1 MDAACHQVALLE
13 RRRQQQQ
20 MVRPVPVYV
29 VEPHHHALHHIY
41 RAIGRKKLPFSKVL
55 MIHFDAHPDLVLP
68 PGLDPARSR
77 DRDHVLDVV
86 DIESWILPAALAG
99 HLDRVLWV
107 RSPWSDQLPD
117 GDQQFLI
124 GSKDGQARVTCPLPY
139 FLSECM
145 WTRKLDDGQE
155 LGLRVQ
161 TLDALLEATPG
172 NPDPWQPEDGRFVL
186 DIDLDFY
193 STQDPFAAA
202 LSESQMRLLRQLYH
216 SSFPDPDADPS
227 RLEEAQMK
235 RKAQLQRLEEQ
246 LRRHLPTAESSDS
259 GPSVAALNGLRR
271 EAGPINNPR
280 VSSTDSDG
288 VGTPENS
295 ANSGVDLQIDVVNS
309 NAGAE
314 VDPRLLDLCH
324 DLKDRP
330 PKGEPLDAK
339 LIHDAGCTCDMDS
352 QLPHHVSSRDEILAL
367 VQSTARFLGRLNAK
381 PALVTIARSSLDGY
395 CPPSDVDF
403 VQNKVLDALRELYGE
418 VVISL
423 DYDEPSLSA
432 SSE

>member
-1 MDAACHQVALLE
+1 
-13 RRRQQQQ
+13 

-55 MIHFDAHPDLVLP
+55 MVHFDAHPDLVLP
-68 PGLDPARSR
+68 PGLDPARCR

-124 GSKDGQARVTCPLPY
+124 GSRDGQVWMTCPLPY
-139 FLSECM
+139 FLSECI
-145 WTRKLDDGQE
+145 WTHQVDEGHE

-161 TLDALLEATPG
+161 TLDALLEAKPNDGG
-172 NPDPWQPEDGRFVL
+172 NAWQPEDRCFVL

-193 STQDPFAAA
+193 STQDPFAMV
-202 LSESQMRLLRQLYH
+202 LSQSQMQLLRQLYH
-216 SSFPDPDADPS
+216 ASFPDPTADPGL
-227 RLEEAQMK
+227 LEEAQAK
-235 RKAQLQRLEEQ
+235 RRAQLQHLKEQ
-246 LRRHLPTAESSDS
+246 LQRHLPTAESSNRGS
-259 GPSVAALNGLRR
+259 SIETLNGLCH
-271 EAGPINNPR
+271 EVGPINNPEA
-280 VSSTDSDG
+280 T
-288 VGTPENS
+288 
-295 ANSGVDLQIDVVNS
+295 SGVDLQADSGDSVKVCALGKPVDRDTDSGVDLRDDTVNS
-309 NAGAE
+309 PVADAK
-314 VDPRLLDLCH
+314 VDPRLLDLCN
-324 DLKDRP
+324 DLTIRP
-330 PKGEPLDAK
+330 PKGEPLEAK

-367 VQSTARFLGRLNAK
+367 IGSTTRFLGRLNAK
-381 PALVTIARSSLDGY
+381 PALITIARSSLDGY

-403 VQNKVLDALRELYGE
+403 VQEKVLDALRELYGE
-418 VVISL
+418 LDVSL
-423 DYDEPSLSA
+423 DYDEPSAPGNL
-432 SSE
+432 E

>member
-1 MDAACHQVALLE
+1 TSTANPE
-13 RRRQQQQ
+13 RDPQ

-68 PGLDPARSR
+68 PDLDPARCR

-145 WTRKLDDGQE
+145 WTHQLDKGHE

-161 TLDALLEATPG
+161 TLDALLEDTP
-172 NPDPWQPEDGRFVL
+172 DDKDAWQPEERRFVL

-193 STQDPFAAA
+193 STQDPFSMA
-202 LSESQMRLLRQLYH
+202 LSEPQMHLLRQLYH
-216 SSFPDPDADPS
+216 CSFPDPSADPS
-227 RLEEAQMK
+227 LLEEAQVK
-235 RKAQLQRLEEQ
+235 RRAQLRHLEEQ
-246 LRRHLPTAESSDS
+246 LRRHLPTADLRANGASS
-259 GPSVAALNGLRR
+259 PVADA
-271 EAGPINNPR
+271 EA
-280 VSSTDSDG
+280 
-288 VGTPENS
+288 
-295 ANSGVDLQIDVVNS
+295 
-309 NAGAE
+309 
-314 VDPRLLDLCH
+314 DPRLVDLCS

-330 PKGEPLDAK
+330 PQGEPLDAK

-352 QLPHHVSSRDEILAL
+352 QLPHHVSSRDEIVAL
-367 VQSTARFLGRLNAK
+367 VQSTAHFLGRLNAK

-403 VQNKVLDALRELYGE
+403 VQNTVLDALRELYGE
-418 VVISL
+418 LDVSL
-423 DYDEPSLSA
+423 DYDEPTLPA
-432 SSE
+432 NLE

>member
-1 MDAACHQVALLE
+1 
-13 RRRQQQQ
+13 

-55 MIHFDAHPDLVLP
+55 MVHFDAHPDLVLP
-68 PGLDPARSR
+68 PGLDPARCR

-124 GSKDGQARVTCPLPY
+124 GSRDGQARVTCPLPY

-145 WTRKLDDGQE
+145 WTHQVDEGHE

-161 TLDALLEATPG
+161 TLDALLEAKPG
-172 NPDPWQPEDGRFVL
+172 DGGNAWQPEDRCFVL

-193 STQDPFAAA
+193 STQDPFAMV
-202 LSESQMRLLRQLYH
+202 LSQSQMQLLRQLYH
-216 SSFPDPDADPS
+216 ASFPDPTADPGL
-227 RLEEAQMK
+227 LEEVQAK
-235 RKAQLQRLEEQ
+235 RRAQLQHLKEQ
-246 LRRHLPTAESSDS
+246 LQRHLPTAESSNR
-259 GPSVAALNGLRR
+259 VADAK
-271 EAGPINNPR
+271 
-280 VSSTDSDG
+280 
-288 VGTPENS
+288 
-295 ANSGVDLQIDVVNS
+295 
-309 NAGAE
+309 
-314 VDPRLLDLCH
+314 VDPRLLDLCN
-324 DLKDRP
+324 DLTIRP
-330 PKGEPLDAK
+330 PKGEPLEAK

-367 VQSTARFLGRLNAK
+367 IGSTTRFLGRLNAK

-403 VQNKVLDALRELYGE
+403 VQEKVLDALRELYGE
-418 VVISL
+418 LDISL
-423 DYDEPSLSA
+423 DYDEPSAPGNL
-432 SSE
+432 E